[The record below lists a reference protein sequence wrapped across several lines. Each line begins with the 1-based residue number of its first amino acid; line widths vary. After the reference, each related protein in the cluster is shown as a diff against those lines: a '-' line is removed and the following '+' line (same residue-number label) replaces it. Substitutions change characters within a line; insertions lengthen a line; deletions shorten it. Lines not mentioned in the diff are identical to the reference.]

1 MRENAAE
8 VDYSEITILGKPA
21 LFSEWRIDH
30 STVPPGLHLYEL
42 RHEDED
48 WGTPCQVA
56 RGVLVNFY
64 GTVLTAEPL
73 KLDEDGRRDIEATD
87 IVHLPRSNPAIEH
100 FLARYGVEG
109 SCGHQSTPITR

>member
-21 LFSEWRIDH
+21 LFSEWRIDR
-30 STVPPGLHLYEL
+30 STVPTGLHLYEL

-56 RGVLVNFY
+56 KGILANFY

-73 KLDEDGRRDIEATD
+73 KLDDDGRRDIEATD
-87 IVHLPRSNPAIEH
+87 IVYLPRSNPAIEH
-100 FLARYGVEG
+100 FLARYGAGE
-109 SCGHQSTPITR
+109 SSK